1 MFLLDSHSACAIS
14 KECVTK
20 TKNKTKYDKSSNAY
34 IGTISINVRVHCQY
48 EYTVSTNILQY
59 YAIIGWDARFFYI
72 NGRINPFKEVL
83 KKSGR
88 LGLIE

>member
-1 MFLLDSHSACAIS
+1 MVVLKDADILMFLIDSHSTCAIS

-20 TKNKTKYDKSSNAY
+20 TKNKTKYDKSSNAN

-59 YAIIGWDARFFYI
+59 YAIIGCNARCFYI
-72 NGRINPFKEVL
+72 NGRINPFK
-83 KKSGR
+83 
-88 LGLIE
+88 